1 MKLQPMI
8 VEHMF
13 TAFQEGKLPPSLSND
28 LFNMY
33 YNEMIDLDFERQR
46 TSNQT
51 VFKILEKLN
60 QPAMKILS
68 HQNPL
73 KSMILVRTLLMNF
86 LFCVCFG
93 KRLTTILMQI
103 R

>member
-1 MKLQPMI
+1 
-8 VEHMF
+8 
-13 TAFQEGKLPPSLSND
+13 
-28 LFNMY
+28 
-33 YNEMIDLDFERQR
+33 
-46 TSNQT
+46 
-51 VFKILEKLN
+51 
-60 QPAMKILS
+60 MKILS

-93 KRLTTILMQI
+93 KRLTTILMYI